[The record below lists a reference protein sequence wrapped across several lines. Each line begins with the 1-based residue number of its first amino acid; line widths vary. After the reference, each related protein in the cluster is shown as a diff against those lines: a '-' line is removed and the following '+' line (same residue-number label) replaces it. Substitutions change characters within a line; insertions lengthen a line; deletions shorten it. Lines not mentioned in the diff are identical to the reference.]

1 MYTLKC
7 LCGACR
13 RKKRLEDL
21 IYLCKDWTNISSTT
35 FGIELKTYPV
45 KEHKNNWNKIG
56 IVILGLVFLQG
67 NMKLSIY
74 CSKVNDKEAFTYAE
88 RYEMSRHLIGP

>member
-13 RKKRLEDL
+13 QKKRLEDL

-56 IVILGLVFLQG
+56 IVILGLVFLQA
-67 NMKLSIY
+67 NMKCQYIVLKLMI
-74 CSKVNDKEAFTYAE
+74 KK
-88 RYEMSRHLIGP
+88 HLLMQKDTKCPGT

>member
-1 MYTLKC
+1 MFVL
-7 LCGACR
+7 GMQA
-13 RKKRLEDL
+13 KKRLEDL

-67 NMKLSIY
+67 NMKRQYIVLKLMMNKKDMK
-74 CSKVNDKEAFTYAE
+74 CAGTWLA
-88 RYEMSRHLIGP
+88 H

>member
-67 NMKLSIY
+67 NMKCQYIVLKLMI
-74 CSKVNDKEAFTYAE
+74 KK
-88 RYEMSRHLIGP
+88 HLLMQKDMKCPGT